1 MYLQKS
7 FKLFENNEDIIENNQ
22 KYDTLIDILNSYVF
36 DDLDIVKQTDESFE
50 SSFFRGEEVLHKFWC
65 FAVPNSVAEVPT
77 DKKIRSIYVYNI
89 LLKECP
95 EFEAKLNAIVPLV
108 QSYLDMD
115 LGYEAE
121 EYNDWYWDYII
132 KLVELK

>member
-1 MYLQKS
+1 MYLLKS
-7 FKLFENNEDIIENNQ
+7 FALFENSNQDIIEHNS
-22 KYDTLIDILNSYVF
+22 KYVQLVDILQTEVF
-36 DDLDIVKQTDESFE
+36 DDLDIVKQTDETF
-50 SSFFRGEEVLHKFWC
+50 GGQEEILHKFWC

-77 DKKIRSIYVYNI
+77 DKKIQSIYVYNI
-89 LLKECP
+89 SLKECP

-108 QSYLDMD
+108 QSYLNMD

-121 EYNDWYWDYII
+121 EYNDDYWDYII